1 MALLA
6 LPVCRL
12 VGRTKPNVPIVGWQ
26 NLLTSLLFSMVFV
39 IALNFNFFCVVGG
52 KLKHEGVGCR
62 VGKKFARWSVFSPVF
77 LISNGQVY
85 GCRVGLYACW

>member
-12 VGRTKPNVPIVGWQ
+12 VGRTKPNVPIVGWL

-52 KLKHEGVGCR
+52 KLKHEALGCR
-62 VGKKFARWSVFSPVF
+62 VGKKSACNLSIYFPVVSIICLSV
-77 LISNGQVY
+77 
-85 GCRVGLYACW
+85 